1 MGRNPK
7 EEKFFQGLQQ
17 EVMDFF
23 ELNDYR
29 SYSLNQIHKAFAI
42 RDRKTKEIY
51 GDVLNRLASEGRLI
65 RQEDGN
71 FRYDNES
78 FVVEGRVDHVNSRFA
93 FVVVEGEG
101 KDIWVATSDLMNAKD
116 GDRVRVQARRPSEK
130 KKNDRPEGEVIEIL
144 ERGSCDVVGVIQVTP
159 HYAFLIPDSKKIYE
173 DIYVPRTEVMGA
185 NHLDKVIVEVTRWG
199 SPGKKAEGRVIKVLG
214 KAGENET
221 EMHSI
226 LAEFGLP
233 YEFPADVEYMAD
245 SINTSIPKEE
255 IKKRRDMRKVLSFT
269 IDPID
274 AKDFDDALS
283 YEVLKN
289 GNVEIGI
296 HIADVSHY
304 VKPGSLLD
312 QEAYKRATS
321 VYLVDRVVPMLPEK
335 LSNGLCSLRPNE
347 DKLTFSTV
355 FEFDPNGVI
364 LKEWFGRTV
373 IHSDRRFAYEQ
384 AQELIEHTGEVT
396 DSYEPIIKAINQL
409 AHKLRDARFAHGS
422 VNFETAEVR
431 FELDADGKPIAVH
444 PRVRKDAHK
453 LIEEFMLLANK
464 RVATYVH
471 ELKKTDP
478 RNTMVYRVHEAPDPE
493 KLRVFSTFAK
503 KFGYQVTTEPK
514 QVSKSFN
521 ALMESIEGKGEE
533 HVLQSLAVRTMS
545 KARYSTDAIGH
556 FGLAFPFYSHFTS
569 PIRRYPDVMTHRL
582 LQHYLDGGASPE
594 RAPLEIQCKHS
605 SDREK
610 LAADAERASIK
621 YKQVEYMSLHEPQIF
636 DGIIT
641 GVTEFGL
648 FVEIGDTS
656 CEGLVRMVDLNDD
669 FYDLDKENYRIV
681 GKSNGRVFT
690 FGDAVKVKV
699 RDTNLAKR
707 TIDLEMVGMR
717 GAGAYA
723 NNRSR
728 KRDMPRGARS
738 SKVIP
743 RGKHRR

>member
-17 EVMDFF
+17 EVLDFF

-51 GDVLNRLASEGRLI
+51 GDVLNRLASDGRLI

-71 FRYDNES
+71 FRFDNES

-101 KDIWVATSDLMNAKD
+101 KDIWVATADLNNAKD
-116 GDRVRVQARRPSEK
+116 GDRVRVQARKPSEK

-144 ERGSCDVVGVIQVTP
+144 ERGSTDVVGVIQVTP

-233 YEFPADVEYMAD
+233 YEFPADVEYAAE
-245 SINTSIPKEE
+245 SINTTIPKEE

-289 GNVEIGI
+289 GNVEIGV

-347 DKLTFSTV
+347 DKLTFSAV

-384 AQELIEHTGEVT
+384 AQELINDGQPRKQST
-396 DSYEPIIKAINQL
+396 P
-409 AHKLRDARFAHGS
+409 
-422 VNFETAEVR
+422 AE
-431 FELDADGKPIAVH
+431 GGN
-444 PRVRKDAHK
+444 
-453 LIEEFMLLANK
+453 LLAILIDVK
-464 RVATYVH
+464 RSYLKLEEEDKILLRMRYYDNNTLQEISQYLEVAVSTADRRC
-471 ELKKTDP
+471 TS
-478 RNTMVYRVHEAPDPE
+478 A
-493 KLRVFSTFAK
+493 LRRLQDNL
-503 KFGYQVTTEPK
+503 GG
-514 QVSKSFN
+514 VSPW
-521 ALMESIEGKGEE
+521 
-533 HVLQSLAVRTMS
+533 Q
-545 KARYSTDAIGH
+545 
-556 FGLAFPFYSHFTS
+556 
-569 PIRRYPDVMTHRL
+569 
-582 LQHYLDGGASPE
+582 
-594 RAPLEIQCKHS
+594 
-605 SDREK
+605 
-610 LAADAERASIK
+610 
-621 YKQVEYMSLHEPQIF
+621 
-636 DGIIT
+636 
-641 GVTEFGL
+641 
-648 FVEIGDTS
+648 
-656 CEGLVRMVDLNDD
+656 
-669 FYDLDKENYRIV
+669 
-681 GKSNGRVFT
+681 
-690 FGDAVKVKV
+690 
-699 RDTNLAKR
+699 
-707 TIDLEMVGMR
+707 
-717 GAGAYA
+717 
-723 NNRSR
+723 
-728 KRDMPRGARS
+728 
-738 SKVIP
+738 
-743 RGKHRR
+743 